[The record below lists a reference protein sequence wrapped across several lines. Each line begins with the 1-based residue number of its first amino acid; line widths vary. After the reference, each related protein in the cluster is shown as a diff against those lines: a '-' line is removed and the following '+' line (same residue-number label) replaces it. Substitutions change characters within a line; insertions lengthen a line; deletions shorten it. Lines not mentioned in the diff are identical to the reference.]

1 MIFIGFMI
9 GEGIF
14 YNKLHLFSTL
24 EYTQLDKQLDSLDA
38 VLTVLEE
45 RRDHLHE
52 EVVKLLLEARQVR
65 EEQERER
72 QLEEEAKKTDKNND
86 TKSSQSDN
94 KQ

>member
-1 MIFIGFMI
+1 MD
-9 GEGIF
+9 
-14 YNKLHLFSTL
+14 T
-24 EYTQLDKQLDSLDA
+24 

-72 QLEEEAKKTDKNND
+72 QLKEETENTDKNDD
-86 TKSSQSDN
+86 TESSQNDN

>member
-1 MIFIGFMI
+1 M
-9 GEGIF
+9 
-14 YNKLHLFSTL
+14 
-24 EYTQLDKQLDSLDA
+24 DA

-72 QLEEEAKKTDKNND
+72 QLEEEAKKTAKNND
-86 TKSSQSDN
+86 TESSQNDN

>member
-1 MIFIGFMI
+1 MD
-9 GEGIF
+9 
-14 YNKLHLFSTL
+14 T
-24 EYTQLDKQLDSLDA
+24 A
-38 VLTVLEE
+38 LTVLEE

-72 QLEEEAKKTDKNND
+72 QLEEEAKKTDKNDD
-86 TKSSQSDN
+86 TESSQNDN

>member
-1 MIFIGFMI
+1 MDWK
-9 GEGIF
+9 GIVWWT
-14 YNKLHLFSTL
+14 NDKLNLFFTL
-24 EYTQLDKQLDSLDA
+24 EYTQLDKQLDSLDTA
-38 VLTVLEE
+38 LTVLEE

-72 QLEEEAKKTDKNND
+72 QLEEEPKKTDKND
-86 TKSSQSDN
+86 TESSQNDN